1 MDKLNT
7 NTFRSTLDYLTITK
21 NSNTINIWLLGI
33 NFAIL
38 YFLITNFI
46 KPTGVFCILLNE
58 NIYFK
63 YLCFLLFIWLTIN
76 VIILIVFSYIEKIL
90 SLTIEDNYFRLKSF
104 MSYMDSIKDISE
116 EELLKMDMFKIHELT
131 NNVKT
136 RKVIDE
142 YISKI
147 MKYKVEIVK
156 WSNKRLLIYRFVIL
170 VSIPLLATTGII
182 VFYNF

>member
-1 MDKLNT
+1 
-7 NTFRSTLDYLTITK
+7 
-21 NSNTINIWLLGI
+21 
-33 NFAIL
+33 
-38 YFLITNFI
+38 
-46 KPTGVFCILLNE
+46 
-58 NIYFK
+58 
-63 YLCFLLFIWLTIN
+63 
-76 VIILIVFSYIEKIL
+76 
-90 SLTIEDNYFRLKSF
+90 

-170 VSIPLLATTGII
+170 VLIPLLATTGII